1 MREFSLRRLGGT
13 WLAVVTT
20 GMLALDLN
28 LSNAIAQ
35 QRPIAAS
42 SPVLVPAAAAP
53 TQERPL
59 PAPETVPA
67 PASTAGN
74 GDASRNLGSGRQ
86 HSRWRAVERAVAGRI
101 AVNGGVLV
109 LPTVSYFGMPIILDV
124 PD

>member
-20 GMLALDLN
+20 GILALDLN

-35 QRPIAAS
+35 ERPIAAS
-42 SPVLVPAAAAP
+42 SPILVPAAAAP
-53 TQERPL
+53 TQERPQ
-59 PAPETVPA
+59 PPPDGFETTLGR
-67 PASTAGN
+67 ASSQVSAAGN

-109 LPTVSYFGMPIILDV
+109 L
-124 PD
+124 